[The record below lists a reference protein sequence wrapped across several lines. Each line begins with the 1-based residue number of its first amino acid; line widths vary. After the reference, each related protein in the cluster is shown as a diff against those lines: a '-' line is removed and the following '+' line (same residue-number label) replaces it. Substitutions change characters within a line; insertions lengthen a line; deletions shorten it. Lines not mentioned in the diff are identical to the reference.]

1 MTSVLPNS
9 QFKSTLDQVLGVG
22 RSTSKLPEQVLQA
35 CKPPKLQFKEEVEKF
50 LRSSPAKPDLMTSM
64 MQS

>member
-1 MTSVLPNS
+1 MAGVLPNS
-9 QFKSTLDQVLGVG
+9 QFKSTLDHVLGTG

-35 CKPPKLQFKEEVEKF
+35 CKPLHLQFKEVVKTF
-50 LRSSPAKPDLMTSM
+50 LRSSPTKLDLMTYL